1 MSTINDKL
9 SLFGVCTQEKFG
21 DTKEV
26 IRNLKSKK
34 NKQHNG
40 EKKRNKKTN
49 NDLQN
54 TRKTMS
60 LSSQLILHG
69 KLCLYQVS

>member
-1 MSTINDKL
+1 MSTPLAIRMSTINDKL
-9 SLFGVCTQEKFG
+9 SLFGVCIQEKFG

-34 NKQHNG
+34 NRQHNG

-54 TRKTMS
+54 TP
-60 LSSQLILHG
+60 
-69 KLCLYQVS
+69 